1 MPDRTIS
8 FDLIP
13 DAIVTADLNGVIRQV
28 NTQFTT
34 MFGYQ
39 ESELIGQPIEV
50 LLPERIRERHV
61 RHRAVLHNRPMIRP
75 MGGGL
80 ELHGLRKDGSE
91 FPLDIMLSSLDD
103 GRFLAVVRDTTLAK
117 NMRSRLTQLAYF
129 DSLTGLPNRAA
140 LYRALDEFFRDDGDD
155 PTSPMS
161 IALFD
166 LDGFKEVNDTMGH
179 SSGDALLKEVADRWA
194 AVIGS
199 GPRIFRLGGDEFILL
214 AAGCGDPG
222 RIAGIVDTL
231 LQQLEAPFDIA
242 GTTAFVSASAGI
254 AIAPADGADTEELM
268 ANVDMALY
276 KAKAVGRGRYA
287 FFLNALRADAQ
298 ARRDLD
304 TKLRQA
310 HLHGEFELYFQ
321 PQVRLTDG
329 RIVGAEALLRWNQ
342 GRSLIAPGAF
352 IEMLAASPISASVG
366 NWILRT
372 ACEAAAS
379 WRRPDQPPIRVAVNL
394 FPAQYY
400 DPSLVAE
407 IEGILAETGLAADL
421 LELEITENIALS
433 ENTAAIEPLRRLRD
447 LGVRAALDD
456 FGTGYASLSFLT
468 RMPLTDIKIDQ
479 TFVRGLPDDP
489 KMVSIVRS
497 LIAMAHHL
505 GLNVIAEGVEATRR
519 CSSCWRRTATRH
531 KASCSRSRFPPQ
543 LSPRSWR
550 LRQARARR
558 QPPPDGRLAT
568 ATDSRHDAAALDS
581 SARSSPNRS
590 NEVASSLRE
599 GWRNAVNGSGRITSM
614 AARPSRA
621 VRRPLSTP
629 SPSRAESFAASPCPI
644 TC

>member
-13 DAIVTADLNGVIRQV
+13 DAIVTVDVKGVICQLNSRL
-28 NTQFTT
+28 TA
-34 MFGYQ
+34 MFGYL
-39 ESELIGQPIEV
+39 EDELIGRPIEV
-50 LLPERIRERHV
+50 LLPERVRERHI
-61 RHRAVLHNRPMIRP
+61 RHRGVLDSGPMIRA
-75 MGGGL
+75 MGDGR
-80 ELHGLRKDGSE
+80 ELRGRRKDGSE

-103 GRFLAVVRDTTLAK
+103 GRVLAVVRDTTLAK

-140 LYRALDEFFRDDGDD
+140 LYRALDEFFTADGDS
-155 PTSPMS
+155 PTRPIS

-179 SSGDALLKEVADRWA
+179 SAGDRLLKEVADRWG

-199 GPRIFRLGGDEFILL
+199 GPRIFRLGGDEFILMF
-214 AAGCGDPG
+214 ADCGDPG
-222 RIAGIVDTL
+222 RIAGVVDTM

-276 KAKAVGRGRYA
+276 KAKAIGRGRYA
-287 FFLNALRADAQ
+287 FFLNTLRADAQ

-304 TKLRQA
+304 IKLRQA
-310 HLHGEFELYFQ
+310 HLQGEFELYFQ
-321 PQVRLTDG
+321 PQVRLSDG

-352 IEMLAASPISASVG
+352 IEMLAASPISTSVG

-372 ACEAAAS
+372 ACEAAAA
-379 WRRPDQPPIRVAVNL
+379 WQRPDQPPIRVAVNL

-400 DPSLVAE
+400 NPLLVAE
-407 IEGILAETGLAADL
+407 IEEVLADTGLPPDL
-421 LELEITENIALS
+421 LELEITENIALG
-433 ENTAAIEPLRRLRD
+433 ENAAAIEPLRRLRD
-447 LGVRAALDD
+447 LGVRVALDD

-489 KMVSIVRS
+489 RMVSIVRS

-505 GLNVIAEGVEATRR
+505 GLKVIAEGVEATPQMQFLLAE
-519 CSSCWRRTATRH
+519 SCDEAQGFLFA
-531 KASCSRSRFPPQ
+531 KPLPAAAF
-543 LSPRSWR
+543 LALLEPRPSH
-550 LRQARARR
+550 AA
-558 QPPPDGRLAT
+558 AT
-568 ATDSRHDAAALDS
+568 A
-581 SARSSPNRS
+581 
-590 NEVASSLRE
+590 
-599 GWRNAVNGSGRITSM
+599 
-614 AARPSRA
+614 
-621 VRRPLSTP
+621 
-629 SPSRAESFAASPCPI
+629 
-644 TC
+644 

>member
-1 MPDRTIS
+1 
-8 FDLIP
+8 
-13 DAIVTADLNGVIRQV
+13 
-28 NTQFTT
+28 

-50 LLPERIRERHV
+50 LLPERVRERHV
-61 RHRAVLHNRPMIRP
+61 RHRAVLDNGPMIRP

-80 ELHGLRKDGSE
+80 ELHGRRKDGSE

-103 GRFLAVVRDTTLAK
+103 GRVLAVVRDTTLAK

-140 LYRALDEFFRDDGDD
+140 LYRALDEFFSTVDDG

-179 SSGDALLKEVADRWA
+179 SAGDRLLKEAAARWA

-199 GPRIFRLGGDEFILL
+199 EPRIFRLGGDEFILTFPD
-214 AAGCGDPG
+214 CGDPG
-222 RIAGIVDTL
+222 RIAGVVDTM

-254 AIAPADGADTEELM
+254 AIAPADGAGTEELM

-287 FFLNALRADAQ
+287 FFLNTLRADAQ

-304 TKLRQA
+304 IKLRQA
-310 HLHGEFELYFQ
+310 HIQGEFELYFQ
-321 PQVRLTDG
+321 PQIRLTDG

-352 IEMLAASPISASVG
+352 IEMLAASPISTSVG
-366 NWILRT
+366 NWILRR

-379 WRRPDQPPIRVAVNL
+379 WQRPDQPPIRVAVNL

-400 DPSLVAE
+400 DPLLVAE
-407 IEGILAETGLAADL
+407 IEEVLADTGLAPDL
-421 LELEITENIALS
+421 LELEITENIALG

-447 LGVRAALDD
+447 LGVRVALDD
-456 FGTGYASLSFLT
+456 FGTGYASLSFLM

-505 GLNVIAEGVEATRR
+505 GLKVIAEGVEATPQMQFLLAE
-519 CSSCWRRTATRH
+519 SCDEAQGFLFAKPLPAAAFAAFLEPR
-531 KASCSRSRFPPQ
+531 ASHG
-543 LSPRSWR
+543 
-550 LRQARARR
+550 AAA
-558 QPPPDGRLAT
+558 AT
-568 ATDSRHDAAALDS
+568 A
-581 SARSSPNRS
+581 
-590 NEVASSLRE
+590 
-599 GWRNAVNGSGRITSM
+599 
-614 AARPSRA
+614 
-621 VRRPLSTP
+621 
-629 SPSRAESFAASPCPI
+629 
-644 TC
+644 